1 VNERALVDSVADHLL
16 DLVASMAEHSYGERV
31 DMLQHSVQT
40 AACARAAGAG
50 DELVLAGLLHDV
62 GHVLG
67 EAGAWGL
74 PDHAEVGAR
83 YLERWL
89 PAAVVEPIRLHVA
102 AKRCLVATDPSY
114 LGQLSAASI
123 ESLREQ
129 GGAFDADQVA
139 AFVARPHATAALAL
153 RRFDDDG
160 KATGLDVQP
169 LEHYRGVLAD
179 AIREQIGGRSGA
191 DPISASWARDACRCD
206 ACRHPGNG
214 QHLIDVT
221 DLAGWRVESVD
232 RRPDL
237 LVVVLV
243 RDADG
248 ARHRCLIPVGGTTPA
263 VPTTRW
269 HSSHGGYVTARL
281 ADARSEESVAAFVR
295 DLAEY
300 GIAIIGGLATEPGT
314 VLDFVARVGFAR
326 VTNYGALFDV
336 RPDPHPTNL
345 AFTAVGLPLHT
356 DNPYRD
362 PVPTVQFLHCLR
374 ASAGGGASLFS
385 DGFNAAEILRAEH
398 PDDFAVL
405 TTTPVDFRFEDGTVD
420 LRATTP
426 LIQLDSERRVVRVTV
441 NHRSMEPVDASRD
454 PDRFYAAYAR
464 LAAILADP
472 ANTIELTLRPG
483 ELVGFDNRRVL
494 HGRRGY
500 DADPDRH
507 LQGCYLDID
516 AIRSMA
522 QRAADAALV
531 GAGA

>member
-1 VNERALVDSVADHLL
+1 
-16 DLVASMAEHSYGERV
+16 
-31 DMLQHSVQT
+31 
-40 AACARAAGAG
+40 
-50 DELVLAGLLHDV
+50 
-62 GHVLG
+62 
-67 EAGAWGL
+67 
-74 PDHAEVGAR
+74 
-83 YLERWL
+83 
-89 PAAVVEPIRLHVA
+89 
-102 AKRCLVATDPSY
+102 VATDPGY
-114 LGQLSAASI
+114 LDQLSEASI

-129 GGAFDADQVA
+129 GGAFDAGQVA
-139 AFVARPHATAALAL
+139 AFVAQPHATAALAL

-160 KATGLDVQP
+160 KVTGLDVQP
-169 LEHYRGVLAD
+169 LDHYREALMA
-179 AIREQIGGRSGA
+179 AIREQLGNEAGDA
-191 DPISASWARDACRCD
+191 PISASWARDACRCD
-206 ACRHPGNG
+206 QCRHPGNG

-221 DLAGWRVESVD
+221 DLAGWRVESID
-232 RRPDL
+232 RQPEL
-237 LVVVLV
+237 LAVGLV
-243 RDADG
+243 RDGDG
-248 ARHRCLIPVGGTTPA
+248 ARHRCLIPVGATTPT

-269 HSSHGGYVTARL
+269 QCSHLAYVTART
-281 ADARSEESVAAFVR
+281 ADARSDASVADFAR

-314 VLDFVARVGFAR
+314 VLDFVARVGFVRA
-326 VTNYGALFDV
+326 TNYGELFDV
-336 RPDPHPTNL
+336 RPDPNPTNL

-374 ASAGGGASLFS
+374 ASEGGGASLFS

-398 PDDFAVL
+398 PDEFAVL
-405 TTTPVDFRFEDGTVD
+405 TSTPVDFRFEDASVD

-426 LIQLDSERRVVRVTV
+426 LIQLDSEGRVVRVTV
-441 NHRSMEPVDASRD
+441 NHRSMEPVDVARD

-494 HGRRGY
+494 HGRHGY
-500 DADPDRH
+500 DSDPDRH